1 MLGQKF
7 DGRFGQ
13 YGFKGQAILFA
24 QDLFEVTEK
33 LPQML
38 PRAPTDSRLVIITE
52 NLENLNITRQFSVS
66 PPKVYAA
73 LQWLVDNNPL
83 YQDVIIDRNIDL
95 DQQALVRIT
104 QQPSEASDQQP
115 AEVCNN
121 QPTENLYVAI
131 NNVSRVLR
139 ASWNQST
146 SSIFTS
152 AYAGVQCCAMALA
165 NVVRASI
172 HTPNQWNQSIL
183 DQNLIAG
190 DDIYGQIY
198 SLTAEQENALSIPE
212 SGPLMV
218 RNFDV
223 INQDFSIYSKNFS
236 IEYNENPFWMS
247 HG

>member
-1 MLGQKF
+1 M
-7 DGRFGQ
+7 
-13 YGFKGQAILFA
+13 
-24 QDLFEVTEK
+24 
-33 LPQML
+33 
-38 PRAPTDSRLVIITE
+38 
-52 NLENLNITRQFSVS
+52 
-66 PPKVYAA
+66 
-73 LQWLVDNNPL
+73 DNNPL

-121 QPTENLYVAI
+121 QPAENLYVAI
-131 NNVSRVLR
+131 NNVSRDLR

-165 NVVRASI
+165 NVVRALI

-212 SGPLMV
+212 SGHLMV
-218 RNFDV
+218 HNFDV
-223 INQDFSIYSKNFS
+223 IKQDFSMYSKNFS
-236 IEYNENPFWMS
+236 IEYNENPSLFGCLMDS
-247 HG
+247 VNRKDGIGNTLNDSMQNLFNDHAASILIAEGKSYGVIYH

>member
-1 MLGQKF
+1 
-7 DGRFGQ
+7 
-13 YGFKGQAILFA
+13 
-24 QDLFEVTEK
+24 
-33 LPQML
+33 ML
-38 PRAPTDSRLVIITE
+38 PRAPTDSGLVIITE

-95 DQQALVRIT
+95 NQQALVRIT
-104 QQPSEASDQQP
+104 QQP

-121 QPTENLYVAI
+121 QPAENLYVAI
-131 NNVSRVLR
+131 NNVSQVLR

-165 NVVRASI
+165 NVFRASI

-198 SLTAEQENALSIPE
+198 SLTAEQENAVHTRKWTLDGSQ
-212 SGPLMV
+212 
-218 RNFDV
+218 F
-223 INQDFSIYSKNFS
+223 
-236 IEYNENPFWMS
+236 
-247 HG
+247 